1 MNKFQRQRKWGSNC
15 RWRGSRTTSHIR
27 TGIRAECGCHGRF
40 AVSSLYGIAI
50 ISHTPAWFNF
60 VFVFLAS
67 FAQNGPR
74 IGAPAQRRLSCRT
87 PALAHARRT
96 SFFFWRKVV
105 GTMWLKMGGKITWG
119 VKRFRGFGGAR
130 DLSVPQVTLCLQVVD
145 WLVIS
150 LQHQVRHRFVQHFDE
165 LALPNAKT
173 GKTKQKKRL
182 LDAMCVNCGF
192 FLQRAAQKVL
202 AINWLGHQGGMLAFQ
217 RRLEQLGTWLLCPI
231 KKKMG
236 VSLAQ
241 CRRERKFIFY
251 FSKLQLAGGGKV
263 RSTFS
268 PLEIFPAN
276 WGWRIC
282 NRQPYMEDT

>member
-1 MNKFQRQRKWGSNC
+1 M
-15 RWRGSRTTSHIR
+15 
-27 TGIRAECGCHGRF
+27 
-40 AVSSLYGIAI
+40 
-50 ISHTPAWFNF
+50 
-60 VFVFLAS
+60 
-67 FAQNGPR
+67 
-74 IGAPAQRRLSCRT
+74 RLSRPLCGFISIWDRHHQSHACLVQFCFCFSRKFRAKRPT
-87 PALAHARRT
+87 NWRSRSEAFKLPHARAGTRKT
-96 SFFFWRKVV
+96 NIFFFWRKVV

-130 DLSVPQVTLCLQVVD
+130 DLSVPQMTLCLQVVD

-217 RRLEQLGTWLLCPI
+217 RGLEQLGTWLLCPI
-231 KKKMG
+231 KKRMG